1 MSDSQH
7 DLPLKL
13 WIYTNFDCNL
23 SCTYCVARSTPHTP
37 RDEMS
42 LAMVQKLV
50 DEAAALGFHCIY
62 FTGGEP
68 MLLDSIYDML
78 AYSSERLPTT
88 LLTNA
93 LLAHGWR
100 LERLAAIHNPNL
112 TVQVSLDGSSPE
124 SNDAYRGSGSWQK
137 TVNGIQRLRECGLH
151 LRLSTTE
158 TPANTHDLDSI
169 CAYHL
174 SLGIPEEDHIIRPLA
189 RRGSSQEGM
198 EVSLDTL
205 APEPTVSV
213 HGLFW
218 HPLSTDED
226 MLVSRTIFPLS
237 DHIGV
242 FNKKLHSSQALKT
255 VQ

>member
-1 MSDSQH
+1 MSDCQQN
-7 DLPLKL
+7 LPLKL

-23 SCTYCVARSTPHTP
+23 SCTYCVARSTPYTP
-37 RDEMS
+37 RDEMT
-42 LAMVQKLV
+42 LAMVKQLV
-50 DEAAALGFHCIY
+50 DEAAALGFHCVY

-68 MLLDSIYDML
+68 MLLDSIGDML
-78 AYSSERLPTT
+78 AYSSSRLPTT

-93 LLAHGWR
+93 VLAHGTR
-100 LERLAAIHNPNL
+100 LERLAAIQNPHL
-112 TVQVSLDGSSPE
+112 TIQVSLDGSSPE
-124 SNDAYRGSGSWQK
+124 SNDAYRGPGSWQK
-137 TVNGIQRLRECGLH
+137 TVHGIQRLRECGLH

-158 TPANTHDLDSI
+158 TPANTQDLDSI

-198 EVSLDTL
+198 EVSLETL
-205 APEPTVSV
+205 SPEPTVSI

-242 FNKKLHSSQALKT
+242 FNHKLHSSQALKT